1 MNVPGFFRSA
11 APAPPGNLSVT
22 LAARDGK
29 SQLVYGK
36 GLLYNK
42 VSLCFVRRAAN
53 VLIDPIK

>member
-29 SQLVYGK
+29 SRLVYGK

-42 VSLCFVRRAAN
+42 VSFCMLCTPGGQCF
-53 VLIDPIK
+53 D